1 MSDAPG
7 GSLTLNNMKLIMQQC
22 SEIIV
27 ERGGYLE
34 ADNSHIGVCD
44 TGWKGIEVWGNI
56 DACASDYSIQG
67 QFIGNHTTIDHAD
80 IGIFAGTRITPAPL
94 PDDRRMWG
102 GGRIAIDYCT
112 FKDNYVDVM
121 FSEYQGAGPCAG
133 YCSPNFSWRSHGYNN
148 QFLQLRSTNGDE
160 RCADTTGNFF
170 VDNALTT
177 YSLSRCHIIDFNLNP
192 SIWSIPTLCTL
203 NFCGNTCSPPDPTPY
218 TIDQHIDLN
227 PGSPTYG
234 LLIWNNNIYDSSCPN
249 ATYH

>member
-1 MSDAPG
+1 MQLK
-7 GSLTLNNMKLIMQQC
+7 SLLLKDKLIIPQC

-67 QFIGNHTTIDHAD
+67 QFIGNHTIIDHAD

-102 GGRIAIDYCT
+102 GGRVAIDYCT

-121 FSEYQGAGPCAG
+121 FSEYQGAGPCAT
-133 YCSPNFSWRSHGYNN
+133 YCFPHICWTSHGYNN
-148 QFLQLRSTNGDE
+148 SFLQLR
-160 RCADTTGNFF
+160 TTLRSLACVSQAGMSPHIPEQIKKDINSAYCNFG
-170 VDNALTT
+170 ALV
-177 YSLSRCHIIDFNLNP
+177 
-192 SIWSIPTLCTL
+192 
-203 NFCGNTCSPPDPTPY
+203 
-218 TIDQHIDLN
+218 
-227 PGSPTYG
+227 
-234 LLIWNNNIYDSSCPN
+234 
-249 ATYH
+249 

>member
-67 QFIGNHTTIDHAD
+67 QFIGNHTIIDHAD

-102 GGRIAIDYCT
+102 GGRVAIDYCT

-121 FSEYQGAGPCAG
+121 FAEYQGGGPGAT
-133 YCSPNFSWRSHGYNN
+133 YCFPHICWTSHGYNN
-148 QFLQLRSTNGDE
+148 SFLQLR
-160 RCADTTGNFF
+160 TTLRSLACVSQAGMSPHIPEQIKKDINSAYCNFG
-170 VDNALTT
+170 ALV
-177 YSLSRCHIIDFNLNP
+177 
-192 SIWSIPTLCTL
+192 
-203 NFCGNTCSPPDPTPY
+203 
-218 TIDQHIDLN
+218 
-227 PGSPTYG
+227 
-234 LLIWNNNIYDSSCPN
+234 
-249 ATYH
+249 